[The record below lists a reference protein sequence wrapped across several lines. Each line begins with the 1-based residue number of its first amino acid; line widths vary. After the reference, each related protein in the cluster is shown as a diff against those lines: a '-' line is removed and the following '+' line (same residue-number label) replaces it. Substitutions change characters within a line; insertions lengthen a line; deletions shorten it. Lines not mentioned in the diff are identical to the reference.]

1 MNKISLNNDTV
12 VLATAHPAKFS
23 DVVMKETSIKPDL
36 PENLKKI
43 LNQKERI
50 DKLPNNLNKVKNYIL
65 DRV

>member
-1 MNKISLNNDTV
+1 MG
-12 VLATAHPAKFS
+12 TAHPAKFS
-23 DVVMKETSIKPDL
+23 NVVMNETNAKPDL

-50 DKLPNNLNKVKNYIL
+50 DELPKDLKKVKDYIM